1 MEEVMHAPVCRQQ
14 VRRFGLRPLGLLA
27 ALGLLAMAG
36 SAVAQPSR
44 PSDRMDEPF
53 GRDRAGDRDRGRDR
67 DRDETYAPRDFPSG
81 AVHDAIDSNARAT
94 FARLQY
100 QRLQSA
106 MDIRVRQIQYEFEH
120 SQEMADALKAEQQA
134 WDDYVAA
141 RRAALKSVVDDP
153 KYQANVALK
162 NEMGDKIA
170 EVRAAYDDHVDHMR
184 PIRDRHIGAA
194 VEQAKMK
201 EVTDMAY
208 VKLDYAQVAT
218 DMEVAALKNDG
229 KVADARTKLM
239 SAGARVQGLRDGFD
253 RQLRGNQELAT
264 LRGKIADAR
273 IASITAETYRNGTVE
288 AANEALDYA
297 YWKNRYNYNN
307 YYNGL
312 GWDYGYGGYMR
323 Y

>member
-1 MEEVMHAPVCRQQ
+1 
-14 VRRFGLRPLGLLA
+14 
-27 ALGLLAMAG
+27 
-36 SAVAQPSR
+36 
-44 PSDRMDEPF
+44 MDEPF
-53 GRDRAGDRDRGRDR
+53 GRDRAGDRDRLRER
-67 DRDETYAPRDFPSG
+67 DRDETYAPHDYPAG
-81 AVHDAIDSNARAT
+81 AVHEAIDSNARAT

-100 QRLQSA
+100 QRLQSS
-106 MDIRVRQIQYEFEH
+106 MDARIRQIQYEFEH

-170 EVRAAYDDHVDHMR
+170 EVRATYDDHMR
-184 PIRDRHIGAA
+184 PIRDRHIAGA

-229 KVADARTKLM
+229 KVADARSRLM
-239 SAGARVQGLRDGFD
+239 SAGARVQALRDGFD
-253 RQLRGNQELAT
+253 RQLRSNQELAA
-264 LRGKIADAR
+264 LRGKIEDAR
-273 IASITAETYRNGTVE
+273 IASITAQTYRNGTVE

-307 YYNGL
+307 YYNGW